1 MKTLFLHMPKCAGS
15 SMRKILKQ
23 KFKENYVKDYQSFHK
38 STKEEQNKL
47 ILDSIESPK
56 KVKKDS
62 FVFGHFYP
70 VKYLGKNNF
79 NKKEFRLITFLRE
92 PLERLASHYSFWTNS
107 KKDHYLWTKMTK
119 ENWTF
124 KEFCLSEEM
133 KNFYSQYLIHV
144 PISNFDFVG
153 TQENIKQDWERLCKF
168 LEIEFVE
175 LPKINETP
183 NQIIRTLFKKTPK
196 EILKKLSDQDKQEI
210 EEFHSLDVDLY
221 KKIRDKK

>member
-15 SMRKILKQ
+15 SMRKVLKER
-23 KFKENYVKDYQSFHK
+23 FKENYVKDYQTFHRL
-38 STKEEQNKL
+38 TKEEQFKS
-47 ILDSIESPK
+47 ILDSLESPK
-56 KVKKDS
+56 EVKKDA

-79 NKKEFRLITFLRE
+79 KKNDFRLITFLRE

-107 KKDHYLWTKMTK
+107 KKDHYLWRKMTK
-119 ENWTF
+119 EKWNF
-124 KEFCLSEEM
+124 KQFCLSKEM

-144 PISNFDFVG
+144 PISSFDFIG
-153 TQENIKQDWERLCKF
+153 TQENINKDWERLCKF

-183 NQIIRTLFKKTPK
+183 NKIFRGLLKKTPK
-196 EILKKLSDQDKQEI
+196 QIHKNLSDQDKEEI
-210 EEFHSLDVDLY
+210 EEFHSQDVNLY
-221 KKIRDKK
+221 K

>member
-15 SMRKILKQ
+15 SMRKVLKQ
-23 KFKENYVKDYQSFHK
+23 KFKNNYIKDYQTFHK
-38 STKEEQNKL
+38 LTKEEQNKF

-56 KVKKDS
+56 TVNKDA

-70 VKYLGKNNF
+70 VKYLGKDNF
-79 NKKEFRLITFLRE
+79 NKNEFRLITFLRD

-107 KKDHYLWTKMTK
+107 QKNHYLWRKMTN

-153 TQENIKQDWERLCKF
+153 THENIKKDWERLCKI
-168 LEIEFVE
+168 LEIQFVE
-175 LPKINETP
+175 LPKINSTP
-183 NQIIRTLFKKTPK
+183 NKTIRTLLKKTPQQL
-196 EILKKLSDQDKQEI
+196 LKNLSIQDKHEI
-210 EEFHSLDVDLY
+210 EEFHSVDIDLY
-221 KKIRDKK
+221 EKIRNRK

>member
-23 KFKENYVKDYQSFHK
+23 KFKENYVKDYQSFYK
-38 STKEEQNKL
+38 SPKEEQNRL
-47 ILDSIESPK
+47 ILKYIESPK
-56 KVKKDS
+56 KVKKNS

-70 VKYLGKNNF
+70 VKYLGKNNLK
-79 NKKEFRLITFLRE
+79 KKEFRLITFLRD
-92 PLERLASHYSFWTNS
+92 PLERLASHYSFWTYS
-107 KKDHYLWTKMTK
+107 KKDHYLWRKMNN

-124 KEFCLSEEM
+124 KEFCLSNEM

-144 PISNFDFVG
+144 PISKFDFVG

-183 NQIIRTLFKKTPK
+183 NQIIRNLLKKTPK
-196 EILKKLSDQDKQEI
+196 QLIKKLSLQDKQEI
-210 EEFHSLDVDLY
+210 EEFHSLDIELY